1 MAATHNNHHHAP
13 APTPGDLHDTRTD
26 KRESWLTWY
35 AIIAGS
41 LLLVLGVALSGHPV
55 IYTLIIAVVVAI
67 LWVLQFIGEA
77 NGITVLARV
86 PTRGALGASL
96 LVVIIGLAAWLIGKF
111 TGTVLVDFTA
121 ALTGGIGIVVPIVS
135 FVVAVL
141 ASIGLLF
148 AVSHRARV
156 WLIVC
161 LAAFG
166 VVIMF
171 MTQQAVGIRQ
181 TPYEQRQEVCK
192 SRAAE
197 FPADCQ

>member
-1 MAATHNNHHHAP
+1 MTTIEVFEP
-13 APTPGDLHDTRTD
+13 ALCCNT
-26 KRESWLTWY
+26 
-35 AIIAGS
+35 
-41 LLLVLGVALSGHPV
+41 GVCGPELD
-55 IYTLIIAVVVAI
+55 
-67 LWVLQFIGEA
+67 QE
-77 NGITVLARV
+77 
-86 PTRGALGASL
+86 
-96 LVVIIGLAAWLIGKF
+96 
-111 TGTVLVDFTA
+111 LVDFTA
-121 ALTGGIGIVVPIVS
+121 ALTGGIGIVVPIIS
-135 FVVAVL
+135 FIVTVL